1 VTPASKVTISG
12 KDAKLADLK
21 AGDKVTIT
29 MTADDSA
36 ALTIS
41 TAKTE
46 GGGKPKG
53 DKPKGEKPE

>member
-1 VTPASKVTISG
+1 VTISG
-12 KDAKLADLK
+12 RDAKLADLK